1 METAGK
7 PRITRVRQPS
17 VRTDPVHEAIARRLS
32 GIEGVPPLEQAR
44 MIGRAAR
51 AGARALRGGAA

>member
-1 METAGK
+1 MK
-7 PRITRVRQPS
+7 PKITRVRQPNLC
-17 VRTDPVHEAIARRLS
+17 RTDPVQEAIARRLS

-51 AGARALRGGAA
+51 AGAKAMKGGAA